1 MHMDVAAV
9 VVPVRMGADKRLMS
23 GKVIAAK
30 LLAQLLRPIHRQAV
44 VRPVAGVKGNDVV
57 MAFHIFLFL
66 IFAVAEVCPH
76 TGNGKV
82 FAVAVQGGNAVIL
95 PLDQV
100 ASLVKDGL
108 HGKLVM
114 LKGKVLFGGSIVRVF
129 RADMLERR
137 QSRHLPFAKD
147 HI

>member
-9 VVPVRMGADKRLMS
+9 VVAVRVGADKRLMA
-23 GKVIAAK
+23 GKVVFAK
-30 LLAQLLRPIHRQAV
+30 LFAQLLRPIHRQAV

-66 IFAVAEVCPH
+66 IFAAAQVCPH
-76 TGNGKV
+76 TGNSEILAA
-82 FAVAVQGGNAVIL
+82 AVEGRNAVIL

-100 ASLVKDGL
+100 AALVKNGL

-137 QSRHLPFAKD
+137 QSRHLPFAEV

>member
-1 MHMDVAAV
+1 MT
-9 VVPVRMGADKRLMS
+9 VRVGADKRLMA
-23 GKVIAAK
+23 GEVIAAK
-30 LLAQLLRPIHRQAV
+30 LLAQLLRPINCQTV
-44 VRPVAGVKGNDVV
+44 VRPVAGIKGNDLV
-57 MAFHIFLFL
+57 MSFHIFLFL
-66 IFAVAEVCPH
+66 IFPVAEICPH
-76 TGNGKV
+76 TGNSKV
-82 FAVAVQGGNAVIL
+82 FVAAVQGGNAVIL
-95 PLDQV
+95 PLYKV

-137 QSRHLPFAKD
+137 QSRHLPFAEV

>member
-1 MHMDVAAV
+1 
-9 VVPVRMGADKRLMS
+9 MGFREADKCL
-23 GKVIAAK
+23 AK
-30 LLAQLLRPIHRQAV
+30 AELKFMQATFQ
-44 VRPVAGVKGNDVV
+44 NVV

-66 IFAVAEVCPH
+66 IFPVAEVCPH
-76 TGNGKV
+76 TGNREI
-82 FAVAVQGGNAVIL
+82 FTVAVQGGNAVIL

-100 ASLVKDGL
+100 AALVKNGL

-137 QSRHLPFAKD
+137 QSRHLPFAEV

>member
-9 VVPVRMGADKRLMS
+9 VVAVRVGADKRLMARE
-23 GKVIAAK
+23 VFAAK
-30 LLAQLLRPIHRQAV
+30 LFAQLLRPIHRQAV

-66 IFAVAEVCPH
+66 IFPVAQVCPH
-76 TGNGKV
+76 TGNGEILT
-82 FAVAVQGGNAVIL
+82 VAVQGRNAVIL

-100 ASLVKDGL
+100 ASLVKNWL

-114 LKGKVLFGGSIVRVF
+114 LKGKVLLGGSIVRVF

-137 QSRHLPFAKD
+137 QLRHLPFARD
-147 HI
+147 RI

>member
-9 VVPVRMGADKRLMS
+9 VMAVRVGTDKRLMAGEVVS
-23 GKVIAAK
+23 AK
-30 LLAQLLRPIHRQAV
+30 RFSQRLRPVNGQVV

-66 IFAVAEVCPH
+66 IFAIAEVCPH
-76 TGNGKV
+76 TGNSEILIP
-82 FAVAVQGGNAVIL
+82 AVQGGNAVIL

-100 ASLVKDGL
+100 AALVKNGL

-114 LKGKVLFGGSIVRVF
+114 LKGKVLLGGSIVRVF

-137 QSRHLPFAKD
+137 QSRHLPFAEA